1 MKFFKRSVKRS
12 IKQSIMALSGFILST
27 SANAYGLVFQPEAQ
41 VTSIPEPSVLSLVV
55 VGVIA
60 VGLSRRNSRRKSR
73 R

>member
-1 MKFFKRSVKRS
+1 
-12 IKQSIMALSGFILST
+12 MALSGFILST

-41 VTSIPEPSVLSLVV
+41 VTSIPEPSILSLVV

-60 VGLSRRNSRRKSR
+60 VGLSRRKSR

>member
-1 MKFFKRSVKRS
+1 MKFFTRSVK
-12 IKQSIMALSGFILST
+12 QSMMALSGFVLV
-27 SANAYGLVFQPEAQ
+27 APVHAYGLVFQPEAQ
-41 VTSIPEPSVLSLVV
+41 VTSIPEPSLLSLVV